1 MIHNAKS
8 LNGKQKE
15 EIHEINKKHIATDHH
30 IIISMISGLFP
41 CRQVFIDYIVI
52 MLSSSNRELWRQEQL
67 NRQNLLMV
75 KLLIK
80 NIL

>member
-1 MIHNAKS
+1 MIHNDKN

-15 EIHEINKKHIATDHH
+15 EIHEIYKKHIATDDH
-30 IIISMISGLFP
+30 ITISMIPGFFP

-52 MLSSSNRELWRQEQL
+52 MLSSSNRELWRQERL